1 MIVSAWRWG
10 LSCPTRH
17 CAVARRIV
25 RPSIV
30 QCATLV
36 HQLLCTWT
44 VSSSLHDQCH
54 ARSGRS
60 AVQAKTFRSWILAF
74 TLSMVS
80 KPSIPP
86 TGTGSLFYHRWLRRH
101 RRSCRWWA
109 HRTDTCCSVCAGHAS
124 SKQLCFGFPED
135 VSALCL
141 ATTKYPRTLPE
152 QLTAVAEL
160 LTEQQPDDVPVLHD
174 ARTIQQVTRV
184 EFQILEQ
191 PEFELATLTPLR
203 WVHIFSRRLSL
214 WQQQQQQRQ
223 PHPAVPPVFLAV
235 FADQVAAG
243 HVQGFTLLF
252 SFHSQSDGRNSLV
265 CVSSSVGTAER
276 SCRAVNSSQRSA
288 SDLLRSARGSCAAR
302 HINSSCC

>member
-1 MIVSAWRWG
+1 MCLRGDGAFHVPRVIAQLLEESCDRA
-10 LSCPTRH
+10 LSS
-17 CAVARRIV
+17 V
-25 RPSIV
+25 RPWCISC
-30 QCATLV
+30 CA
-36 HQLLCTWT
+36 HG
-44 VSSSLHDQCH
+44 QCH
-54 ARSGRS
+54 QVSTTS
-60 AVQAKTFRSWILAF
+60 VMQDLVVQLCKQRRFRSWILAF

-80 KPSIPP
+80 KLSIPP
-86 TGTGSLFYHRWLRRH
+86 TGTGSLHNHADGYGDIGALAAGGHIELTRADPSALVTRLA
-101 RRSCRWWA
+101 SNYA
-109 HRTDTCCSVCAGHAS
+109 SVSTH
-124 SKQLCFGFPED
+124 
-135 VSALCL
+135 ALCL

-160 LTEQQPDDVPVLHD
+160 LTKQQPHDVPVLHD

-235 FADQVAAG
+235 FGDQVAAG
-243 HVQGFTLLF
+243 HVQSFTLLF

-265 CVSSSVGTAER
+265 CVSSAGY
-276 SCRAVNSSQRSA
+276 C
-288 SDLLRSARGSCAAR
+288 
-302 HINSSCC
+302 